1 MKQLER
7 LQVIFLAID
16 LEGLDE
22 NVDQQ
27 VKTINATQA
36 AVLTIEISAGF
47 VAGLQTGK
55 MKKTKKKKSFL
66 KSSSEVLTET
76 QKATIEKLSAKYF
89 GHLAEFN
96 EAAGEQLKNMAREI
110 IKRGGPQQDLKDEI
124 LKYAEDIWGGT
135 ETVTIDRTGQTRT
148 VIEVAK
154 DRKLR
159 QVEKEITRAYTT
171 SVDAYADMLA
181 RTSTHGAYENGRAA
195 AYRKEGLTMWRF
207 VGPIDERSR
216 PGHSA
221 LVGEAFTYGTPESDM
236 ALELLHEPNCRHRA
250 IPYFDDPDL
259 DTPQEEYE
267 KQKEK
272 AGLYWDEEKGK
283 WEFKK

>member
-1 MKQLER
+1 MISLT
-7 LQVIFLAID
+7 ID
-16 LEGLDE
+16 LVVLDE
-22 NVDQQ
+22 NVDLQ
-27 VKTINATQA
+27 VKTVNATQA

-55 MKKTKKKKSFL
+55 LGKKKKKKSFL
-66 KSSSEVLTET
+66 KSSSEVLLTET
-76 QKATIEKLSAKYF
+76 QKQTIEKLSAKYF
-89 GHLAEFN
+89 GYLAEFN

-110 IKRGGPQQDLKDEI
+110 IKEQTAHGGSDEI
-124 LKYAEDIWGGT
+124 IGDEIRKYAEDLWGGT
-135 ETVTIDRTGQTRT
+135 ETVTIDRTGQART
-148 VIEVAK
+148 VIEVGE

-159 QVEKEITRAYTT
+159 QVEKEIKKAYTT

-181 RTSTHGAYENGRAA
+181 RTSTHGAYEEGRAA
-195 AYRKEGLTMWRF
+195 AYRNEGLTMWRF

-221 LVGEAFTYGTPESDM
+221 LVGEAFTYGTPESDL

-267 KQKEK
+267 KQKRR
-272 AGLYWDEEKGK
+272 AGLYYDEENGD
-283 WEFKK
+283 WAFR